1 MEQEFQEAKKGNLKT
16 TPSFRDNSMKA
27 EDEKYEREM
36 NEVLREQEYYQNV
49 LDDLL
54 VERNS
59 KV

>member
-1 MEQEFQEAKKGNLKT
+1 MEREFEGTLKGNQEN
-16 TPSFRDNSMKA
+16 TPSFRDNSKKA

-36 NEVLREQEYYQNV
+36 DEVLREQEDYQTV

-54 VERNS
+54 AERNS

>member
-1 MEQEFQEAKKGNLKT
+1 MEREFEGTLKGNQEN
-16 TPSFRDNSMKA
+16 TPSFRDNAKKA

-36 NEVLREQEYYQNV
+36 DEVLREQEDYQTV

-54 VERNS
+54 AERNS

>member
-1 MEQEFQEAKKGNLKT
+1 MAKKVNQET
-16 TPSFRDNSMKA
+16 TPSFRDNSKKA

-36 NEVLREQEYYQNV
+36 DEVLREQEDYQTV

-54 VERNS
+54 AERNS

>member
-1 MEQEFQEAKKGNLKT
+1 MEQEFQEAKKGNPKT

-27 EDEKYEREM
+27 EDEKFEREM

-54 VERNS
+54 VG
-59 KV
+59 KDLKI